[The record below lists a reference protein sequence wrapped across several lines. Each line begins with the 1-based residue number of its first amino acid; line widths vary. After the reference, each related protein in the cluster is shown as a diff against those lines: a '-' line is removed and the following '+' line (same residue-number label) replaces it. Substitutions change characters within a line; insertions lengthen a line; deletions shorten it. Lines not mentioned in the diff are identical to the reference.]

1 VSRSTSR
8 RLDDRQSRALYPVPD
23 LTSAR
28 SVVVIVLNWNR
39 WETTA
44 DCIDAVL
51 KLSYEDCSLVVVD
64 NGSTDGSV
72 AALRARYPRLRIL
85 ETGENLGFAGGMN
98 FALRRLSPGEKP
110 DYVWLLN
117 NDTRPAAEAL
127 TALVGLCEREPNVGA
142 VGSVL
147 VGAGEPQ
154 SVQTWGGGRVSFWT
168 GLPHHHQQQV
178 RGSELDYVVGA
189 SLCLR
194 WRAACELGFLD
205 DRYFLYW
212 EDTDLS
218 FRLRAAGWE
227 LAVAEDSVVHHQ
239 GNGSLAFRSPGWDR
253 EFTASSVLFF
263 RRHARLPWAPILV
276 SAGGR
281 ILRRAVGG
289 QWANAAATWQGL
301 RKGLVAS

>member
-1 VSRSTSR
+1 M
-8 RLDDRQSRALYPVPD
+8 
-23 LTSAR
+23 
-28 SVVVIVLNWNR
+28 IVLNWNG
-39 WETTA
+39 WEATA
-44 DCIDAVL
+44 DCVDAVL
-51 KLSYEDCSLVVVD
+51 KLSYENHSLVVVD

-72 AALRARYPRLRIL
+72 AALRARFPRLRIL

-98 FALRRLSPGEKP
+98 FALRQLSVEEEP

-117 NDTRPAAEAL
+117 NDTSPAADAL
-127 TALVGLCEREPNVGA
+127 TALVGLSEREPDVGA

-147 VGAGEPQ
+147 LWAGEPQ
-154 SVQTWGGGRVSFWT
+154 SVQAWGGGRVSFWT
-168 GLPHHHQQQV
+168 GLPHHHRQPV
-178 RGSELDYVVGA
+178 RREELDYIVGA

-194 WRAACELGFLD
+194 WRAARELGFLD
-205 DRYFLYW
+205 DRFFLYW

-218 FRLRAAGWE
+218 FRLRAAGWR
-227 LAVAEDSVVHHQ
+227 LAVAEDSFVQHR
-239 GNGSLAFRSPGWDR
+239 GNGSLALRSPGWDD

-281 ILRRAVGG
+281 MLRRTVHG
-289 QWANAAATWQGL
+289 QWGNARATWRGL